1 MTASFNSVVAVWLER
16 GGIYA
21 VGNMRGG
28 GEYGETWHRAGMLDK
43 KQNVFDDFI
52 AAAEYLVAQQ
62 YTSREHLAIHGYSN
76 GGLLVGAVMAQ
87 RPELF
92 AAAYAGAGVMDMLRY
107 QKFSAGVGWVPEYG
121 SAACSTQVRHLIK
134 YSPLANPPAG
144 DCSPATIV
152 TAADPTHRVVPSHS
166 PKLTPPPPAAHSHA

>member
-52 AAAEYLVAQQ
+52 AAAEYLAAQQ

-76 GGLLVGAVMAQ
+76 AGLLVGAVMAQ
-87 RPELF
+87 LPALL
-92 AAAYAGAGVMDMLRY
+92 APAYPGAGVMVMLPY
-107 QKFSAGVGWVPEYG
+107 QKFSAGVVGVP
-121 SAACSTQVRHLIK
+121 RHH
-134 YSPLANPPAG
+134 P
-144 DCSPATIV
+144 C
-152 TAADPTHRVVPSHS
+152 
-166 PKLTPPPPAAHSHA
+166 